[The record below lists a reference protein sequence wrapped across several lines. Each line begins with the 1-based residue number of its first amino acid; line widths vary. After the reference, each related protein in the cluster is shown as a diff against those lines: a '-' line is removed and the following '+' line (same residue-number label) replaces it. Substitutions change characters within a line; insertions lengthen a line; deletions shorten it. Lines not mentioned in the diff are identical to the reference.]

1 MGLSWPTRSG
11 RKGRVGGESRS
22 TKATHKPIRDQT
34 CVLAVRYGT
43 GEEALAQR
51 IG

>member
-22 TKATHKPIRDQT
+22 TKATHKPIRDQFKA
-34 CVLAVRYGT
+34 CALAV
-43 GEEALAQR
+43 
-51 IG
+51 